1 MILLHLAAVAAY
13 ALAALALWPGAPA
26 ATTGAGVPAAGS
38 SIRRFGP
45 VALAVALAL
54 HGIAVAGDIVGPEGL
69 DLSIANAFSL
79 VAGLVAGLAALS
91 GLLATLPVTVPI
103 VLPIAALAVL
113 PPLFIDNPHRFAL
126 SGEPWAAAHVGVAL
140 VAYALFL
147 VAALQALVLMGLERR
162 LHRRLPD
169 PGAAALP
176 PLLTLERYMFRLV
189 IAGFALLT
197 ITLGSG
203 VLFSE
208 QVFGRPF
215 MVTHKNVFSV
225 AGWLT
230 FAVLLW
236 GRWRYGWR
244 GRNALRW
251 IVVGTVLL
259 FLAYLGKKFVAEIL
273 LGR

>member
-1 MILLHLAAVAAY
+1 MNWV
-13 ALAALALWPGAPA
+13 
-26 ATTGAGVPAAGS
+26 
-38 SIRRFGP
+38 
-45 VALAVALAL
+45 
-54 HGIAVAGDIVGPEGL
+54 
-69 DLSIANAFSL
+69 
-79 VAGLVAGLAALS
+79 
-91 GLLATLPVTVPI
+91 I

-113 PPLFIDNPHRFAL
+113 PPLHFDSLHRFAL

-162 LHRRLPD
+162 LHRRVPD

-176 PLLTLERYMFRLV
+176 SLLTLERYMFRLV

-197 ITLGSG
+197 VTLGSG
-203 VLFSE
+203 ALFSE
-208 QVFGRPF
+208 QVFGRP
-215 MVTHKNVFSV
+215 VLLTHKNIFSV
-225 AGWLT
+225 AGWLA
-230 FAVLLW
+230 FAILLW

-244 GRNALRW
+244 GRHALRW
-251 IVVGTVLL
+251 IVAGTVLL